1 MTLAYPPQ
9 THVMVPP
16 TLRDRLK
23 ALSDA
28 KRVPQSHYI
37 REAARYVLATYGDP
51 GSPPF
56 PARLG
61 RDANLVSI
69 VFRLG
74 EPALHEGI
82 RDLCERTRVPLGEY
96 MRMGLEHVVATHE
109 GPALSLAV
117 RLGQVIDAAQRMAA
131 ESAS

>member
-23 ALSDA
+23 ALSHE
-28 KRVPQSHYI
+28 KRVPQSHYH
-37 REAARYVLATYGDP
+37 REAARHVLATYGEPD
-51 GSPPF
+51 SPAF

-74 EPALHEGI
+74 EPDLHEGI
-82 RDLCERTRVPLGEY
+82 RALCDRTRVSIGEY
-96 MRMGLEHVVATHE
+96 MRLGLEHVVSTHE

-117 RLGQVIDAAQRMAA
+117 RLGQVLDVAERLASEAA
-131 ESAS
+131 S